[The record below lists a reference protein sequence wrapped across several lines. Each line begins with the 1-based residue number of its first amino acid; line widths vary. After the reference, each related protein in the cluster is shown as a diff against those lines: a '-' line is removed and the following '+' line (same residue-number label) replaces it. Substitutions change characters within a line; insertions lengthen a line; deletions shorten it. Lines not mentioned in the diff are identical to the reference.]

1 MPVPSL
7 MVDVRGGEVGER
19 GERVAGP
26 ELGTPHRVDA
36 EPLGLAHELD
46 GFGSERRGAD
56 ADADAQGHGDASA
69 SCFTPSTVRCMLA
82 WTSPMRRRSTRT
94 SLPGLFVIAMVVPDG
109 PGPMT

>member
-1 MPVPSL
+1 MPGAQL
-7 MVDVRGGEVGER
+7 DRGRGGGEVGER

-26 ELGTPHRVDA
+26 ELGTPHGVDA
-36 EPLGLAHELD
+36 EPFGLAHELD

-56 ADADAQGHGDASA
+56 ADAQGHGVASA
-69 SCFTPSTVRCMLA
+69 SCFTPSTVCCMLA

-94 SLPGLFVIAMVVPDG
+94 SLPGLLVIAMVVPDG